1 MKRLHPIRN
10 CLATTALIVLSL
22 GAGCKS
28 TSSGVGNPFLA
39 PDRVPPPGTH
49 ALLPG
54 QAQPYY
60 QGDPL
65 PSSALAPPNASVGTV
80 VANTTQT
87 TLSPAGRTLAWN
99 APATAA
105 VSAPTDPVASPPAA
119 STVTTPP
126 QTAVAANEASIAVP
140 TDADPLRYPL
150 P

>member
-1 MKRLHPIRN
+1 MKRLHPIRI
-10 CLATTALIVLSL
+10 CLANTALIVLFL

-65 PSSALAPPNASVGTV
+65 PSAAQAPPNVPAASVA
-80 VANTTQT
+80 ANTTQT

-119 STVTTPP
+119 
-126 QTAVAANEASIAVP
+126 
-140 TDADPLRYPL
+140 
-150 P
+150 